1 MTGHTQ
7 ITQNNK
13 FAISFQNIKK
23 EVSDEVDFVHAEK
36 RESFLQINTIILI
49 GMVKNS
55 QSSPNNNFP
64 MFLQDLKKKKKK
76 KKKKLGMGL
85 IFWLDIKTSKFLQI
99 GIIVFDG
106 SGQTCPNHPK

>member
-7 ITQNNK
+7 ITENNK

-64 MFLQDLKKKKKK
+64 MFLQDLKKKKK
-76 KKKKLGMGL
+76 LGMEF
-85 IFWLDIKTSKFLQI
+85 IFCLQIKT
-99 GIIVFDG
+99 
-106 SGQTCPNHPK
+106 

>member
-36 RESFLQINTIILI
+36 CESFLQINTIILI

-64 MFLQDLKKKKKK
+64 MFLQDLKKKKKVRD
-76 KKKKLGMGL
+76 GVH
-85 IFWLDIKTSKFLQI
+85 FLLADKNMK
-99 GIIVFDG
+99 V
-106 SGQTCPNHPK
+106 STN

>member
-13 FAISFQNIKK
+13 FALSFQNIKK

-64 MFLQDLKKKKKK
+64 MFLQDLKKKKVRD
-76 KKKKLGMGL
+76 GVH
-85 IFWLDIKTSKFLQI
+85 FLLADKNMK
-99 GIIVFDG
+99 V
-106 SGQTCPNHPK
+106 STN

>member
-64 MFLQDLKKKKKK
+64 MFLQDLKKKKVRD
-76 KKKKLGMGL
+76 GVH
-85 IFWLDIKTSKFLQI
+85 FLLADKNMK
-99 GIIVFDG
+99 V
-106 SGQTCPNHPK
+106 STN

>member
-7 ITQNNK
+7 IAQNNK

-64 MFLQDLKKKKKK
+64 MFLQDLKKKKKVRD
-76 KKKKLGMGL
+76 GVH
-85 IFWLDIKTSKFLQI
+85 FLLADKNMK
-99 GIIVFDG
+99 V
-106 SGQTCPNHPK
+106 STN

>member
-7 ITQNNK
+7 ITENNK

-64 MFLQDLKKKKKK
+64 MFLQDLKKKKKVRD
-76 KKKKLGMGL
+76 GVH
-85 IFWLDIKTSKFLQI
+85 FLLADKNMK
-99 GIIVFDG
+99 V
-106 SGQTCPNHPK
+106 STN

>member
-76 KKKKLGMGL
+76 KKKIRDGVHFFFFYKN
-85 IFWLDIKTSKFLQI
+85 IKVSTNWHYCF
-99 GIIVFDG
+99 
-106 SGQTCPNHPK
+106 

>member
-64 MFLQDLKKKKKK
+64 MFLQDLKKKKKVRD
-76 KKKKLGMGL
+76 GVH
-85 IFWLDIKTSKFLQI
+85 FLLADKNMK
-99 GIIVFDG
+99 V
-106 SGQTCPNHPK
+106 STN

>member
-55 QSSPNNNFP
+55 ESSPNNNFP
-64 MFLQDLKKKKKK
+64 MFLQDLKKKKKVRDGVHFLLADK
-76 KKKKLGMGL
+76 N
-85 IFWLDIKTSKFLQI
+85 IKVSTNWHYCF
-99 GIIVFDG
+99 
-106 SGQTCPNHPK
+106 

>member
-36 RESFLQINTIILI
+36 RESFLQINIIILI

-64 MFLQDLKKKKKK
+64 MFLQDLKKKKKVRD
-76 KKKKLGMGL
+76 GVH
-85 IFWLDIKTSKFLQI
+85 FLLADKNMK
-99 GIIVFDG
+99 V
-106 SGQTCPNHPK
+106 STN

>member
-55 QSSPNNNFP
+55 QSYNFP
-64 MFLQDLKKKKKK
+64 MFLQDLQ
-76 KKKKLGMGL
+76 KKKKLGMEF
-85 IFWLDIKTSKFLQI
+85 IFCLQI
-99 GIIVFDG
+99 NIKVSTNWHYCF
-106 SGQTCPNHPK
+106 

>member
-76 KKKKLGMGL
+76 KKKIRDGVHFLLADKN
-85 IFWLDIKTSKFLQI
+85 IKVSTNWHYCF
-99 GIIVFDG
+99 
-106 SGQTCPNHPK
+106 

>member
-23 EVSDEVDFVHAEK
+23 EVSDEVDFVHVEK

-49 GMVKNS
+49 RMVKNS
-55 QSSPNNNFP
+55 ESSPNNNFP
-64 MFLQDLKKKKKK
+64 MFLQDLKKKKE
-76 KKKKLGMGL
+76 
-85 IFWLDIKTSKFLQI
+85 
-99 GIIVFDG
+99 VRDG
-106 SGQTCPNHPK
+106 VHVLLADKNMKVSTN

>member
-64 MFLQDLKKKKKK
+64 MFLQDLKKKKKVRD
-76 KKKKLGMGL
+76 GVH
-85 IFWLDIKTSKFLQI
+85 FLLADKNTK
-99 GIIVFDG
+99 V
-106 SGQTCPNHPK
+106 STN

>member
-64 MFLQDLKKKKKK
+64 MFLQDLKKKKK
-76 KKKKLGMGL
+76 LGMEF
-85 IFWLDIKTSKFLQI
+85 IFCLQIKTSKFLQI